1 MCVCVCD
8 VELTNLKSG
17 SWQASQ
23 CMAQGGGVHWLM
35 GVLCFAAKLSKQ
47 IPQGRPDLM
56 LLQ

>member
-1 MCVCVCD
+1 MCVCD

-47 IPQGRPDLM
+47 IPQGCPDLM